1 MRKKPT
7 PENSPPFISI
17 VTVIALL
24 LVLWLTGCATP
35 PAPPPSL
42 PVKSVQIQTLPSFAR
57 QPPMPPEC
65 LPSCESGLTTERESW
80 HGLLMTLT
88 LPGLPANGDTKR
100 RVKP

>member
-24 LVLWLTGCATP
+24 VLLWLTGCATP

-42 PVKSVQIQTLPSFAR
+42 PVKSVQIPPLPSYAR

-65 LPSCESGLTTERESW
+65 LPSCESALTTERESW

-88 LPGLPANGDTKR
+88 LPGLPANVDMTR

>member
-24 LVLWLTGCATP
+24 VLLWLTGCATK

-42 PVKSVQIQTLPSFAR
+42 PVKSVQIPTLPSYAR
-57 QPPMPPEC
+57 QPPRPPEC
-65 LPSCESGLTTERESW
+65 LPSCESALTTERESW

-88 LPGLPANGDTKR
+88 LPGLPVLDAMTK